1 MSGYYKLLVA
11 LLEAN
16 GYRKLGPAKGSHEKW
31 GNGSRVT
38 IVPFNC
44 PSRHTANAILKNL
57 KIEHK
62 F

>member
-1 MSGYYKLLVA
+1 VNGYYKLLVA
-11 LLEAN
+11 LLE
-16 GYRKLGPAKGSHEKW
+16 
-31 GNGSRVT
+31 GNGSKVT
-38 IVPFNC
+38 IVPFHC

>member
-16 GYRKLGPAKGSHEKW
+16 GSK
-31 GNGSRVT
+31 VT